1 MDSIGEFFK
10 QVRETKG
17 LTVDEVALK
26 TRIRADF
33 VRAIEDG
40 NYAKLPDQVFARG
53 FVRSYARSLGLDEDD
68 AINRFVNSA
77 GSFYEKQGERERL
90 KQKQDEED
98 RRKRS
103 SRKAVGFAIVVAL
116 GLLVVL
122 LTKQH
127 GGQFVKRSGSDF
139 PSGASKSATAAPKD
153 GREGAEAVVPVE
165 EPREPR
171 DTRDQKDSRG
181 SEKDKRAGRE
191 QTSSVQSAAAPSASV
206 IPSPP
211 SAIAAAP
218 APAAASQVSMPAPV
232 GSDGPLAG
240 LSVEGPSAGEPLFL
254 DLEAVELSWVV
265 VQIDGGSPVEAL
277 MRPGQRARWKAN
289 DQFAVTLGNAGG
301 VKAELNGK
309 PQKPF
314 GPSGKVVRDVVL
326 KRDS

>member
-17 LTVDEVALK
+17 LTVEEVALK

-68 AINRFVNSA
+68 AIQRFVNSA

-90 KQKQDEED
+90 KQKQEEED

-122 LTKQH
+122 LTRQQS
-127 GGQFVKRSGSDF
+127 GQFVKRSGSDF
-139 PSGASKSATAAPKD
+139 SSSPAASKTATSATKD
-153 GREGAEAVVPVE
+153 GSAAKDGKEA
-165 EPREPR
+165 
-171 DTRDQKDSRG
+171 
-181 SEKDKRAGRE
+181 KDKPEALAPIDE
-191 QTSSVQSAAAPSASV
+191 VKPVQRSEAPAPLPAAATPMSA

-211 SAIAAAP
+211 ASVAVASAPGAGA
-218 APAAASQVSMPAPV
+218 
-232 GSDGPLAG
+232 DGPLAG
-240 LSVEGPSAGEPLFL
+240 LSVEGPSAGEPLLL

-265 VQIDGGSPVEAL
+265 VQVDGGSPVEAL
-277 MRPGQRARWKAN
+277 MRPGERARWKAT
-289 DQFAVTLGNAGG
+289 DQFAITLGNAGG

-309 PQKPF
+309 AQKPF
-314 GPSGKVVRDVVL
+314 GPSGKVVRDVIL